1 MTAELQAFVHHLF
14 IVGGR
19 TISIPPP
26 GALAEL
32 APPRAARA
40 RAGDTFFILVT
51 PGTGTHATAARL
63 EELAQLGADVYF
75 GSGGGIT
82 GGLREALLAIHAHAR
97 ARSGTDGPLHVNAIA
112 LVLRD
117 DQLYA
122 ARAGGAFGALVQP
135 EGVRFLPADRR
146 DPLEIG
152 LPPLGAGSEPEI
164 DLARFTLAPGQMVM
178 VADTGLFDADDEA
191 LAAALQSA
199 DLDAAI
205 GQLKALSGPSL
216 SAIVIQ
222 FAPAGAPGPAH
233 LVPQPSPR
241 APRQVPPPAVVSGP
255 SRVPDTAP
263 PLEQAAPA
271 GEPAAPA
278 PGPEPQPVEAAPR
291 PAPPLPGFRV
301 RPHEPPPASGESPA
315 PAAGPVLRL
324 PGVETGDLSGAASR
338 AADRL
343 RETWQSA
350 AGRASTAAQVS
361 RRRAPGGLTALR
373 ATVARAGRR
382 ALRAVLTG
390 LLALFDALSR
400 GLSAILPEPGEEGQ
414 QGIPTNVAV
423 SMAIIIP
430 VVIVVAVVGFA
441 LSQRGRSEFE
451 EYYQRARD
459 AHAQAIELSG
469 TTGCPANTRPKWEEV
484 LWLADRAR
492 EFRPDDLN
500 VLQIRADAI
509 NYLDCFDRVQR
520 RDLTVLHEFG
530 EQADLAGPI
539 VHNGVELYV
548 LDRRAGAI
556 YHDTLNETGTGLTSR
571 GDTPIIRRGQAIGG
585 FTVGEIF
592 DIEWLRSGG
601 TTHDNVLIA
610 LDRNGV
616 LIAHSW
622 TFAESAQQLV
632 IEQRW
637 VNPVAMAVFR
647 ENLYVLDTGA
657 NQIWRYVPPAGERRY
672 SNAPEEYFTGADR
685 PDLSDAV
692 DLGISETGE
701 VFVLFRDGTI
711 QRYLSGK
718 PQEFVYS
725 LKPEGA
731 LQSGRALFVDNDRE
745 ARTLFIVDPETE
757 TIYETSWA
765 GTFQRGFRPRNLPDA
780 FEKLSGF
787 YADAVERNNMYVL
800 AGNKLYHFRRN

>member
-32 APPRAARA
+32 APTRAARA

-51 PGTGTHATAARL
+51 PGTGTHATAAQL

-82 GGLREALLAIHAHAR
+82 GGLREALLAIHIHAR
-97 ARSGTDGPLHVNAIA
+97 ALAGTDGRPLYVNAIA
-112 LVLRD
+112 LALRE

-135 EGVRFLPADRR
+135 EGVRFLPADRH
-146 DPLEIG
+146 DPLESG

-199 DLDAAI
+199 DLEAAI
-205 GQLKALSGPSL
+205 GQLKALAGPSL

-255 SRVPDTAP
+255 SRVPETAP
-263 PLEQAAPA
+263 PLE
-271 GEPAAPA
+271 PAALA
-278 PGPEPQPVEAAPR
+278 PDSPPSGPEPQPVEAAPR
-291 PAPPLPGFRV
+291 PAPLPPDFRV
-301 RPHEPPPASGESPA
+301 RPHEPLPASEEAPA
-315 PAAGPVLRL
+315 PATGPVLRL
-324 PGVETGDLSGAASR
+324 PGMETGELSAAASR
-338 AADRL
+338 AAERL
-343 RETWQSA
+343 RGTWQSA

-373 ATVARAGRR
+373 ASVAHAGRR
-382 ALRAVLTG
+382 ALRAVLTA

-530 EQADLAGPI
+530 EQAELAGPI

-548 LDRRAGAI
+548 LDRRASAI

-571 GDTPIIRRGQAIGG
+571 SDTPIIRRGQAIGG

-647 ENLYVLDTGA
+647 ENLYVLDAGA

-745 ARTLFIVDPETE
+745 ARTLFIVDPQTE

-780 FEKLSGF
+780 FENLTGF